1 MTLTR
6 LVFAFVVLPLP
17 ALLAAAPQVQVSTL
31 DGRTIA
37 GELQAIS
44 GETVAIQAGG
54 SESKIKNADLHSI
67 TLEKPAEPPAEKP
80 TAWVELADGS
90 RLPATSFFSK
100 DGKIAITLTD
110 GAKLDVSVKQIHS
123 VRYSKLDDPD
133 ADASVTEATGDV
145 IGIRK
150 RDTVD
155 FLEGAIGDVTKEAVH
170 FTVDGQS
177 IPVNPARVDSL
188 VYAKRAS
195 DDNGPAPV
203 CIVEETSGAALRA
216 KSVELADG
224 KLRLSLLAGGIVER
238 PLDAV
243 RRLDFS
249 AGRLTYL
256 SDLKPQSVEWT
267 PFFDLGKQSPALAKF
282 LGPHFDRGREEAV
295 MRLDEKEYKRGVS
308 LTSRTKMVYRLPAQS
323 KRFRALAGIDDGVG
337 NLGSVQLVIQG
348 DDRQLYS
355 GKLTGSDP
363 PVELDL
369 DLAGVRR
376 LTILVDFGD
385 DLDVADHLN
394 LCEARI
400 VK

>member
-1 MTLTR
+1 M
-6 LVFAFVVLPLP
+6 
-17 ALLAAAPQVQVSTL
+17 AAAPQVQVNTL
-31 DGRTIA
+31 DGRTIE
-37 GELQAIS
+37 GELQSVTSAS
-44 GETVAIQAGG
+44 VAVQAGDTA
-54 SESKIKNADLHSI
+54 SEIKSAELHSLSLK
-67 TLEKPAEPPAEKP
+67 TPADPPSQKP

-90 RLPATSFFSK
+90 RIPATSYLSK
-100 DGKIAITLTD
+100 DGKVTVTLTD
-110 GAKLDVSVKQIHS
+110 GAQFATGVKQVRS
-123 VRYSKLDDPD
+123 VRYSKLDDPE
-133 ADASVTEATGDV
+133 ADASATEATGDLL
-145 IGIRK
+145 GIRK

-155 FLEGAIGDVTKEAVH
+155 FLEGVIGDVTKEAVH

-177 IPVNPARVDSL
+177 IPVNPSRVDSL
-188 VYAKRAS
+188 VYAKRAA
-195 DDNGPAPV
+195 DDAGPAPA

-224 KLRLSLLAGGIVER
+224 KLRLALLVGGTVER

-267 PFFDLGKQSPALAKF
+267 PFFDLGKQSPVLARF
-282 LGPHFDRGREEAV
+282 LGPRFDRGREDSV
-295 MRLDEKEYKRGVS
+295 MRLDEKTYKRGVS

-337 NLGSVQLVIQG
+337 NLGSVQLVIHG

-355 GKLTGSDP
+355 GKLTGNDP